1 MKKIGV
7 MTSGGDCSGLNAA
20 IRAVTLRACD
30 LGLQVLGFRQGS
42 VGLLNRDY
50 INLTPKK
57 ASYDLLMKGGSFLG
71 CINKGNP
78 FQYPTDDDG
87 QIDITTELVA
97 SYEALGLDGII
108 SIGGDG
114 SFSIMYSLMKKFGMN
129 VIGIPKTIDND
140 LSCTDYAIG
149 YSTSTHVITD
159 SLDKLQTTAE
169 SHQRIIVVQ
178 VMGRDAGHLA
188 LAGGIAGG
196 ADIILIPEIP
206 YSMNVIASHLKKIFR
221 SQKKFAIVVVSEAI
235 KTVEGSS
242 VMVTDEINHRQ
253 RYDGSAAYIARLIE
267 QHTGLETRPV
277 VLGHVQRGGS
287 PNAFDR
293 ILASQMGVYA
303 VDLVLKKQYGN
314 VVVLQNNSITHVPME
329 QTIHTYN
336 SVDVHG
342 SLVHTARGLG
352 ICLGDG

>member
-30 LGLQVLGFRQGS
+30 LGAQVLGFRQGS

-57 ASYDLLMKGGSFLG
+57 VSYDFLMKGGSFLG
-71 CINKGNP
+71 SINKGNP
-78 FQYPTDDDG
+78 FQYPTDDG
-87 QIDITTELVA
+87 TQIDISAEIAA
-97 SYEALGLDGII
+97 SYEALGLDVIV

-114 SFSIMYSLMKKFGMN
+114 SFSIMHSLMKKFHMN

-140 LSCTDYAIG
+140 LSCTDVAIG
-149 YSTSTHVITD
+149 YSTSVQIISD
-159 SLDKLQTTAE
+159 CIDKLQTTAE

-196 ADIILIPEIP
+196 ADIVLIPEIP
-206 YSMNVIASHLKKIFR
+206 YSMNVIASHLKKVFR

-235 KTVEGSS
+235 KTVDGGS
-242 VMVTDEINHRQ
+242 VMVMDEINNRP
-253 RYDGSAAYIARLIE
+253 RYDGSAAYIASLIE
-267 QHTGLETRPV
+267 NHTGLETRPV

-287 PNAFDR
+287 PIAFDR

-303 VDLVLKKQYGN
+303 VDLAVQEKYGQ
-314 VVVLQNNSITHVPME
+314 VVVLQNNIVTHVPME
-329 QTIHTYN
+329 QTINTYN
-336 SVDVHG
+336 HVNVHG
-342 SLVHTARGLG
+342 QLVHTARGLG
-352 ICLGDG
+352 ICLGDA

>member
-20 IRAVTLRACD
+20 IRAVTLRACE
-30 LGLQVLGFRQGS
+30 LGVQVLGFRQGS
-42 VGLLNRDY
+42 IGLLNRDY

-57 ASYDLLMKGGSFLG
+57 TSYDFLTKGGSVLG

-78 FQYPTDDDG
+78 FQYPTDDG
-87 QIDITTELVA
+87 TQIDVSAEIAA
-97 SYEALGLDGII
+97 SYEALGLDGIM

-114 SFSIMYSLMKKFGMN
+114 SFSIMHSLMRKFHLN

-149 YSTSTHVITD
+149 FSTSVQVVSD
-159 SLDKLQTTAE
+159 SIDKLQTTAE

-178 VMGRDAGHLA
+178 IMGRDAGHLA

-196 ADIILIPEIP
+196 ADIILIPEVP
-206 YSMNVIASHLKKIFR
+206 YSVNVVAAHLKKIFR

-235 KTVEGSS
+235 KTMDGTAVT
-242 VMVTDEINHRQ
+242 VMDEVNNRP
-253 RYDGSAAYIARLIE
+253 RYDGSAAYIASLIE
-267 QHTGLETRPV
+267 KHTGFETRPV
-277 VLGHVQRGGS
+277 VLGHLQRGGS

-293 ILASQMGVYA
+293 LLASQMGVYA
-303 VDLVLKKQYGN
+303 VDLGMQGKFGN
-314 VVVLQNNSITHVPME
+314 VVVTQNNMITHVPME
-329 QTIHTYN
+329 QTINTYN
-336 SVDVHG
+336 TVKVQG
-342 SLVHTARGLG
+342 QLVHTARGLG
-352 ICLGDG
+352 ICLGDA

>member
-30 LGLQVLGFRQGS
+30 LGIQVLGFRQGS
-42 VGLLNRDY
+42 IGLLNRDY
-50 INLTPKK
+50 ITLTPKK
-57 ASYDLLMKGGSFLG
+57 VSYEYLTKGGSVLG

-78 FQYPTDDDG
+78 FQYLTDEG
-87 QIDITTELVA
+87 VHIDVTAEIAA
-97 SYEALGLDGII
+97 SYKALDLDVIV

-114 SFSIMYSLMKKFGMN
+114 SFSIMNSLMRKFDMN

-149 YSTSTHVITD
+149 YSTSVQVIAD
-159 SLDKLQTTAE
+159 SIDKLQTTAE

-196 ADIILIPEIP
+196 ADIILIPEVP
-206 YSMNVIASHLKKIFR
+206 YSSSVITAHLKKVFR

-235 KTVEGSS
+235 KTEEGAA
-242 VMVTDEINHRQ
+242 VMVVDEVNHRL
-253 RYDGSAAYIARLIE
+253 RYDGSAAYISNLIE
-267 QHTGLETRPV
+267 QNTGLETRPV

-287 PNAFDR
+287 PNSFDR
-293 ILASQMGVYA
+293 LLASQMGVYS
-303 VDLVLKKQYGN
+303 VDLAVQKKFGQ
-314 VVVLQNNSITHVPME
+314 VVVYQNNTITHVPIE
-329 QTIHTYN
+329 QTINTYN
-336 SVDVHG
+336 HVNVQG
-342 SLVHTARGLG
+342 NLIHTARGLG
-352 ICLGDG
+352 ICLGDA

>member
-30 LGLQVLGFRQGS
+30 LGIQVLGFRQGS
-42 VGLLNRDY
+42 IGLLNRDY
-50 INLTPKK
+50 VNLTPKK
-57 ASYDLLMKGGSFLG
+57 VSYEYLMKGGSVLG
-71 CINKGNP
+71 SINKGNP
-78 FQYPTDDDG
+78 FQYLTDEG
-87 QIDITTELVA
+87 VHIDVTAEIAA
-97 SYEALGLDGII
+97 SYKALDLDVII

-114 SFSIMYSLMKKFGMN
+114 SFSIMHSMMKRFDMN

-149 YSTSTHVITD
+149 YSTSVQVISD
-159 SLDKLQTTAE
+159 CIDKLQTTAE

-196 ADIILIPEIP
+196 ADIILIPEVP
-206 YSMNVIASHLKKIFR
+206 YSMNVIAAHLKKVFR

-235 KTVEGSS
+235 KTVDGSS
-242 VMVTDEINHRQ
+242 VMVMDEVNNRP
-253 RYDGSAAYIARLIE
+253 RYDGSAAYIANLIE
-267 QHTGLETRPV
+267 RHTGLETRPV
-277 VLGHVQRGGS
+277 VLGHLQRGGS

-293 ILASQMGVYA
+293 MLASQLGVYA
-303 VDLVLKKQYGN
+303 VDLALQEKFGQ
-314 VVVLQNNSITHVPME
+314 VVVTQNNTITHVPIE
-329 QTIHTYN
+329 HTINTYN
-336 SVDVHG
+336 HVNVHG
-342 SLVHTARGLG
+342 NLVHTARGLG
-352 ICLGDG
+352 ICLGDA